1 VNNPFKIDMDL
12 QQLYILQKAHSNNG
26 GICIPTEIPELKGLD
41 LRVSDLIEKGYLT
54 RRVMYRPNGQ
64 HFIYE
69 ITDSGKLRVCKHDGD
84 PHVYNEAIR
93 ISRQHN
99 LTLKQ
104 KLSAIQKDRQIYTVN
119 VDHLYIYYSIEAC
132 LEYEINTAYTF

>member
-1 VNNPFKIDMDL
+1 MK
-12 QQLYILQKAHSNNG
+12 YAER
-26 GICIPTEIPELKGLD
+26 T
-41 LRVSDLIEKGYLT
+41 
-54 RRVMYRPNGQ
+54 
-64 HFIYE
+64 
-69 ITDSGKLRVCKHDGD
+69 LRVCKHDGD